1 MREQAGKMN
10 GNEIRKEEGRK
21 DNKENKG
28 KERTAAVFLTSQVE
42 MI

>member
-1 MREQAGKMN
+1 MRYGKRRV
-10 GNEIRKEEGRK
+10 EK

-28 KERTAAVFLTSQVE
+28 KERTAAVFLTSEVE